1 MVADF
6 EERTPVLAARIRY
19 LQAQITLQNILIKR
33 LQNWAVAV
41 STVTTLAA
49 MTGIAAL
56 AIIVAGEL

>member
-1 MVADF
+1 MVTDF
-6 EERTPVLAARIRY
+6 DERTPVLAARIRY

-49 MTGIAAL
+49 MTGITAL

>member
-1 MVADF
+1 MVTDF

-49 MTGIAAL
+49 MTGITAL